1 VTSIVLGHIAAV
13 YLADVRAHQILETR
27 GAALRS
33 QVPLTALMVVYT
45 FVSLSILAEPIVER
59 RAPAQPTATVPKPL
73 TIPEDALIPEPG
85 TGRLLP
91 VGAGRTATL
100 KLTYRVLGSAFHD
113 GTRATFADLLYA
125 YMFAYRWAVPGEA
138 NSHYD
143 PVIAAATAPLRRRLA
158 GVRVAGVDTVSK
170 SFRVGDVNFVRELV
184 VVDVWSMKLFLLQG
198 CYLAR
203 TAFLITR

>member
-1 VTSIVLGHIAAV
+1 MTSIVLGHIAAV

-45 FVSLSILAEPIVER
+45 FVSLTILAEPIVER
-59 RAPAQPTATVPKPL
+59 RAPAQPTAMAPEAL

-85 TGRLLP
+85 TGRLQP
-91 VGAGRTATL
+91 VGAGRSASL

-125 YMFAYRWAVPGEA
+125 YMFTYRWAVPGEA